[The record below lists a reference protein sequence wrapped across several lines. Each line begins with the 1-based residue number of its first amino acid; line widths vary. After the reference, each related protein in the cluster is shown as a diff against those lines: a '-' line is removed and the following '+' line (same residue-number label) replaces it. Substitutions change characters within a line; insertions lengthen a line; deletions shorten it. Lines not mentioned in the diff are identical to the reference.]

1 MARITLTE
9 ASRVT
14 GAARS
19 TLYRAIQ
26 EGRLTREPDGTVD
39 TAELL
44 RAGFAF
50 QHATSDTTSHDDV
63 TIHDATPGTHGEDAP
78 AILYLERLVATLER
92 ELDAA
97 KTREAQL
104 LEREAALLALV
115 RAQQEAQQRVLEQ
128 GPPPQGFWARMVA
141 SWRRPLFFRNH
152 AALTWCAD
160 TRLWENEERSSMV
173 QAGKLSARWRY
184 TTCKR
189 RNRVCCR

>member
-1 MARITLTE
+1 MTLTE

-19 TLYRAIQ
+19 TLYRAIA

-44 RAGFAF
+44 RAGFVL
-50 QHATSDTTSHDDV
+50 QHATSDTTSHDDA
-63 TIHDATPGTHGEDAP
+63 TIHDATPGEDAP
-78 AILYLERLVATLER
+78 AILYLERLVAALER

-115 RAQQEAQQRVLEQ
+115 RAQQEAQQRLLEQ
-128 GPPPQGFWARMVA
+128 GRAPRGIWARMVA
-141 SWRRPLFFRNH
+141 SWRKP
-152 AALTWCAD
+152 
-160 TRLWENEERSSMV
+160 
-173 QAGKLSARWRY
+173 Y
-184 TTCKR
+184 
-189 RNRVCCR
+189 